1 MARRMTIYEASMAA
15 AAPATAAP
23 VPPAAEAAEAPA
35 MAVPAAPAPPLR
47 APQNFINREISSL
60 EFNQR
65 VLAQSLDPRVPL
77 LERLNFLCISSN
89 NLDEF
94 FEIRV
99 AGIKQLLE
107 LGSTTIG
114 SDGLGLA
121 EQLSAIH
128 ARAKELVRDQYACL
142 NDVLLPALR
151 EAGIDVLD
159 AEDWD
164 TQTRAWVEHHF
175 AAEVEPVLS
184 PLGLD
189 PARPFPRIQNKSLN
203 FIVRLSGKDAY
214 GRDSELAIV
223 QAPRSLP
230 RILALPQSGSRRR
243 FVALSTI
250 VEAMVHHL
258 FEGVEVLGCYQ
269 FRLTRNSDLF
279 VDDEEVDDLRRALEG
294 ELAQRRYGAAVRL
307 ETAADCPPDMVEFLL
322 HEFALA
328 PQDCYQVPGPVNLN
342 RFSAIYALAQ
352 RADLKYPPFT
362 PGLPPRLVG
371 ATDLFAVIRQRDVLL
386 HHPYRSFGPVMDLL
400 RQAAADPGV
409 LAIKQTLYRTGDQSP
424 IVDALVA
431 AAQSDKDVTVI
442 IELRARFDEEAN
454 IELATRLQE
463 AGAHVMYGVVGF
475 KTHAKMT
482 LVVRREAE
490 GIRRYC
496 HLGTGNYHP
505 KTARLYTDY
514 GLFTCDEDIGSDVH
528 EIFLQLTSLTRTSKL
543 RRLLQSP
550 FNLHESLQAM
560 IERESANAR
569 AGKPARIIVKLN
581 ALVEPQII
589 ETLYSASR
597 SGVRI
602 DLIVRGVCA
611 LRPGIPGVSENITV
625 RSVIGRFLEHSRVYW
640 FENAGEPELYLA
652 SADWMERNF
661 FRRVEIAFPVL
672 RKQLRERITK
682 DLETYLA
689 DNTNAWELRPDGTYA
704 RIAAGNASATDAQ
717 ALLLEHFAGI
727 STPSAG

>member
-1 MARRMTIYEASMAA
+1 MTVYEASLAA
-15 AAPATAAP
+15 AAPAAVATPPAAATPAAAP
-23 VPPAAEAAEAPA
+23 V
-35 MAVPAAPAPPLR
+35 VPDTGAQALPPLR

-77 LERLNFLCISSN
+77 LERLNFLCISSS

-107 LGSTTIG
+107 LGSTQIG
-114 SDGLGLA
+114 ADGLGLA

-128 ARAKELVRDQYACL
+128 ARAKELVREQYACL

-164 TQTRAWVEHHF
+164 AQTRAWVEHHF

-230 RILALPQSGSRRR
+230 RIVPLPDGGGRKR
-243 FVALSTI
+243 FVALSAI
-250 VEAMVHHL
+250 VEAMVQHL

-307 ETAADCPPDMVEFLL
+307 ETAADCPQDMVEFLL
-322 HEFALA
+322 HEFALNTI
-328 PQDCYQVPGPVNLN
+328 DCYQVPGPVNLN

-352 RADLKYPPFT
+352 RPDLKYPPFT

-371 ATDLFAVIRQRDVLL
+371 ATDLFAVIRQRDLLL
-386 HHPYRSFGPVMDLL
+386 HHPFRSFGPVMDLL

-409 LAIKQTLYRTGDQSP
+409 LAIKQTLYRTGDHSP

-431 AAQSDKDVTVI
+431 AAQADKDVTVI

-454 IELATRLQE
+454 IELSTRLQE
-463 AGAHVMYGVVGF
+463 AGAHVMYGVVGY

-482 LVVRREAE
+482 LIVRREAE

-514 GLFTCDEDIGSDVH
+514 GLFTCDEEIGSDVH

-550 FNLHESLQAM
+550 FNLHESLLAL
-560 IERESANAR
+560 IERESAHAR
-569 AGKPARIIVKLN
+569 AGKSARIIVKVN
-581 ALVEPQII
+581 ALVEAQII
-589 ETLYSASR
+589 ETLYAAAR
-597 SGVRI
+597 CGVRI
-602 DLIVRGVCA
+602 ELIVRGVCA
-611 LRPGIPGVSENITV
+611 LRPGIPGVSENIIV

-640 FENAGEPELYLA
+640 FENAGEPEMYLS

-672 RKQLRERITK
+672 RKELRERIYK
-682 DLETYLA
+682 DLETYLS
-689 DNTNAWELRPDGTYA
+689 DNANAWELRPDGSYA
-704 RIAAGNASATDAQ
+704 RVTAGNASASDAQ
-717 ALLLEHFAGI
+717 ATLLERYASGL
-727 STPSAG
+727 PQP